1 MKTQLETD
9 LRTLLLP
16 SDPHDERNVM
26 LEIRAGTGGTEA
38 SLFVAN
44 LLTMYQKYAQ
54 QQGWDVSGFRKS
66 AYFLRME

>member
-1 MKTQLETD
+1 
-9 LRTLLLP
+9 
-16 SDPHDERNVM
+16 M

-54 QQGWDVSGFRKS
+54 QQGWDVSGIAKK
-66 AYFLRME
+66 L